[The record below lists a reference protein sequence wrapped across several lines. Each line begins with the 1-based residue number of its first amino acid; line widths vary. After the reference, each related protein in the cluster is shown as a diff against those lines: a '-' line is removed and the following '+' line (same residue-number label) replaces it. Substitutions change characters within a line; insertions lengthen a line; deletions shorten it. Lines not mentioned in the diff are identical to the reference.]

1 MLSAIL
7 VAILAGALLFL
18 SSAPSAP
25 PPAPPAHPV
34 GTAEPTLLPLATIAQ
49 VPLTAAYTALNI
61 PSLTAGGSYA
71 DPTTQV
77 KVYKLTSTTFPAA
90 GYSWGHDYA
99 EGGNEVSLPHTGP
112 TRTIVVRQDP
122 VNGGPW
128 WLIDFTPGV
137 GVGNARPLTGS
148 LAPQSD
154 LAFTFSSNPATP
166 YYAYV
171 ASGETIRRFDLR
183 TMNEVP
189 GDGWPKTDS
198 SPTWLHQSEND
209 AFFVW
214 MRGANG
220 STVVGYEPATATLK
234 TYTNPNLNEP
244 RIDRGGRYVGISMN
258 TPQNGLVVWDWLLN
272 TVTWTTDGTIPFAH
286 NASLKRRWITVD
298 WNMTYPPDF
307 SMFIPD
313 VPNSAQHIGGPA
325 NATLV
330 HCSGDWV
337 QSPANLNDQWALCTH
352 YGSLRPPESFWLAPG
367 GMVLLTPNG
376 QRRLLGHPYN
386 TVPASAYNFLSFPKL
401 SPDGNY
407 VLFTS
412 DMNGSGR
419 SDVFLVELPTDTVP
433 PVVSLTAPADGAIVS
448 GAAVPVAASASD
460 NLGVAGVQ
468 FKLDGANLGAEVIA
482 APYALVW
489 NTTTVLNGL
498 HTLTAVARDGAGN
511 TATSLGVNVTVF
523 NADASPPLLSGIT
536 VSSISPN
543 GAAIAWTTNEP
554 SDSQVEYGVTSSYGS
569 LSALNPVLVTAHLE
583 SLTGLAPGALYHYR
597 VKSGDVA
604 GNLAVSADFTFTTL
618 VTAGVTISQTGA
630 DPASPSI
637 FSTTVSPGA
646 QSVVWSNLVNV
657 VTSGSSVMKI
667 AGCDGCAD
675 AGAVSQQQIT
685 AGDGYFAFTASETD
699 TLRFIGFYSGN
710 SSAGGNEM
718 QFAVSLRPG
727 GSAEVRERGILRTS
741 TTYARGDVF
750 RIAIMAGTVRY
761 YKNGRLL
768 YISALAPMYPL
779 QVATSLLS
787 RGATV
792 TNAIISGRLSQ

>member
-1 MLSAIL
+1 MLSAVRHA
-7 VAILAGALLFL
+7 VARPALLALLIGALLSQPFGATAL
-18 SSAPSAP
+18 WSL
-25 PPAPPAHPV
+25 PAAMAQVPLPD
-34 GTAEPTLLPLATIAQ
+34 PTLLPVATILQ
-49 VPLTAAYTALNI
+49 VPLTVAYNALNV
-61 PSLTAGGSYA
+61 PAKPAGGWYL
-71 DPTTQV
+71 DPTTLV
-77 KVYKLTSTTFPAA
+77 KIYKLTSATFPTS
-90 GYSWGHDYA
+90 GFNWGHAYS
-99 EGGNEVSLPHTGP
+99 EGGDEVSLPHTGS
-112 TRTIVVRQDP
+112 TRTIHLFTSD
-122 VNGGPW
+122 GSH

-137 GVGNARPLTGS
+137 GISNPRQLTGT
-148 LAPQSD
+148 LAPWID
-154 LAFTFSSNPATP
+154 LAFTFSNNPATP

-171 ASGETIRRFDLR
+171 ANGYPVTTIRRFDIR
-183 TMNEVP
+183 TMTEVP
-189 GDGWPKTDS
+189 GGGWPVTGEDQAC
-198 SPTWLHQSEND
+198 WLHQSEND

-258 TPQNGLVVWDWLLN
+258 TPQNGLVVWDWVLN
-272 TVTWTTDGTIPFAH
+272 PVTWTTDGTIPFAH

-298 WNMTYPPDF
+298 WNMTSPPDF

-569 LSALNPVLVTAHLE
+569 LSALNPALVTAHLE

-685 AGDGYFAFTASETD
+685 AGDGYFACTASETD
-699 TLRFIGFYSGN
+699 TLR
-710 SSAGGNEM
+710 
-718 QFAVSLRPG
+718 V
-727 GSAEVRERGILRTS
+727 
-741 TTYARGDVF
+741 
-750 RIAIMAGTVRY
+750 
-761 YKNGRLL
+761 
-768 YISALAPMYPL
+768 
-779 QVATSLLS
+779 
-787 RGATV
+787 
-792 TNAIISGRLSQ
+792 